1 MQQSQP
7 AAATIDFLFP
17 GYSLHHKPF
26 TMNEKNGLPHSL
38 LRLQTEGECFA
49 WLDGR
54 YTTVSPG
61 DLLLYKEGDPYELII
76 GYPSPASNEPMPK
89 IQSAD
94 FHLLIRGPWF
104 DEWWQTSSRPSK
116 INIGLDES
124 VLSIW
129 RQLVQEKRRI
139 HDQVD
144 EILLHLT
151 KALCLMLDRSIQE
164 HHMLPAKSRLLGLAY
179 QMKYFVEQHAIES
192 FTLQQAADHVQ
203 LSVSRAAHVFK
214 ETFGQ
219 TIMDYAIKIRLSM
232 ACERIV
238 NSAMK
243 LEQIAELCG
252 FQSYTYFHR
261 TFRSRLGVSPQQYR
275 EQKQLFEPSGPLPNR
290 QEETI
295 SSSPQS
301 Q

>member
-1 MQQSQP
+1 MKYRES
-7 AAATIDFLFP
+7 ASATINFLFP

-38 LRLQTEGECFA
+38 LRLQTEGDCFA
-49 WLDGR
+49 WLNGA
-54 YTTVSPG
+54 YTTVLPG

-76 GYPSPASNEPMPK
+76 GYPTPAANEPLPK

-94 FHLLIRGPWF
+94 YHLLIRGSWF
-104 DEWWQTSSRPSK
+104 DEWWQDNSRPSK
-116 INIGLDES
+116 INIGLDER

-144 EILLHLT
+144 DILLHLT
-151 KALCLMLDRSIQE
+151 KALCLMLDRSIKE
-164 HHMLPAKSRLLGLAY
+164 HHMLPAKSRLLSTAY

-192 FTLQQAADHVQ
+192 FTLQQVADHVQ

-214 ETFGQ
+214 EAFGQ

-275 EQKQLFEPSGPLPNR
+275 EQKRLFEPTSPLQNR
-290 QEETI
+290 QEAAI
-295 SSSPQS
+295 SPS
-301 Q
+301 